1 MARILPLKKRAEKR
15 RWCLSGSTDFPTKE
29 SGYVQEGVL
38 GVTLEYPL
46 CVGKASEVGL
56 RLLKEPGFK
65 PEKAI

>member
-1 MARILPLKKRAEKR
+1 
-15 RWCLSGSTDFPTKE
+15 LSGSTDFPTKE

-46 CVGKASEVGL
+46 CVGRAFEVEL